1 MLTHGTYAKP
11 ATPGNLKHA
20 PGSWPSYVPLSV
32 HPYFGFLTFLF
43 PNRSPGVAPVLHPC
57 VESCYTYSLAG
68 TPRRIPLLSLPP
80 SWVPF
85 FEQSNRGAGG

>member
-57 VESCYTYSLAG
+57 VESCYVFTSGNSTSHTVAF
-68 TPRRIPLLSLPP
+68 SA
-80 SWVPF
+80 PF
-85 FEQSNRGAGG
+85 LGSFF